1 VSQSLTEQTPAE
13 RLRRLADV
21 CLLQD
26 LLDPRSRFDIA
37 EERERQLRA
46 LAELAEAERKGAA

>member
-1 VSQSLTEQTPAE
+1 MNELPPAE
-13 RLRRLADV
+13 RLRQLAYA
-21 CLLQD
+21 CLLRD

-46 LAELAEAERKGAA
+46 LAELAEAERKGVA